1 MASLI
6 VLDLF
11 DNPLVVNAF
20 LFVDR
25 VDEKL
30 GTLTGQYITS
40 SGFEVTV
47 IKDGIAANIKYVFD
61 SNTASLDDAFINIR
75 RLPDYNNQGDAV
87 SLPTPTFADI
97 NLKPVFDN
105 IAENKEYIQEWFD
118 WLKEYNDVI
127 DTNVITLKSDAVSY
141 YEGLLK

>member
-1 MASLI
+1 MASLT

-61 SNTASLDDAFINIR
+61 SNTASLDNAFINIR
-75 RLPDYNNQGDAV
+75 HLPDYNKQGDAV

-127 DTNVITLKSDAVSY
+127 DTNVITLQSDATSY

>member
-30 GTLTGQYITS
+30 GTLTGRYITS
-40 SGFEVTV
+40 SGFEVTA

-61 SNTASLDDAFINIR
+61 SNTASLDNAFINIR
-75 RLPDYNNQGDAV
+75 RLPDYNKQGDAV

-105 IAENKEYIQEWFD
+105 IAENKEYIQKWFD

-127 DTNVITLKSDAVSY
+127 DTNVINLKPDTVSY